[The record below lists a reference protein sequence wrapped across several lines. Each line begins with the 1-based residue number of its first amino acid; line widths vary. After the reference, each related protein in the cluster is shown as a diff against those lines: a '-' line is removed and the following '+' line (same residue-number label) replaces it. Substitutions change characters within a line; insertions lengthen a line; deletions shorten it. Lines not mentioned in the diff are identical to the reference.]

1 MDAAY
6 YCLQKRAE
14 AMSQSNTLL
23 VRVLFLHEG
32 DSYVAQCLE
41 YDIAAQGK
49 TLPEVKLAFERTLVG
64 QMMLDMKQGRK
75 PLEGI
80 GEAPRVYFE
89 KFERAV
95 KIEDEETFRLPQ
107 NVPPAFVINGI
118 RKELRVI

>member
-1 MDAAY
+1 
-6 YCLQKRAE
+6 
-14 AMSQSNTLL
+14 MSQSNTLL

-49 TLPEVKLAFERTLVG
+49 TLPEVKLAFERALVG
-64 QMMLDMKQGRK
+64 QVMLDMKQGRK
-75 PLEGI
+75 PLQGI
-80 GEAPRVYFE
+80 AEAPRVYFE